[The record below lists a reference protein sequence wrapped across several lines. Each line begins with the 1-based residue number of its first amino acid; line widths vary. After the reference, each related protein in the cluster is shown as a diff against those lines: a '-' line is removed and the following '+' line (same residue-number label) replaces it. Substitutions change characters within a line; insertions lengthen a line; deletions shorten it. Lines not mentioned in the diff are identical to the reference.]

1 MNLYQLAQQ
10 ITDDV
15 LGKGSYIRLN
25 KFDPSRGETHQQ
37 FKEAPLPKLRHKRE
51 PKRNP

>member
-15 LGKGSYIRLN
+15 LGKGTYKRLN
-25 KFDPSRGETHQQ
+25 KFDPSMGETRQ
-37 FKEAPLPKLRHKRE
+37 KITPAPTPKKRRKT
-51 PKRNP
+51 KRN